1 MFVLQMKVRDY
12 ECDVQ
17 GVVNNARYLHYFEH
31 ARHEWLH
38 ELGIDF
44 AQLAQA
50 GLHLMLR
57 RVEVDYRKPLRPGE
71 VFTVHSRLLSGGRT
85 KVIFEQWIER
95 DGTLCVSSRSEAVA
109 VRKGRP
115 QAFNRCP
122 ELAPL
127 LDLINDKQFPA
138 WPRE

>member
-17 GVVNNARYLHYFEH
+17 GVVNNARYLHYLEH

-38 ELGIDF
+38 TLGVDF
-44 AQLAQA
+44 AALAAA

-57 RVEVDYRKPLRPGE
+57 RVEVDYRQPLRPGDAFS
-71 VFTVHSRLLSGGRT
+71 VRTRLLAGGRT
-85 KVIFEQWIER
+85 RVVFEQWIER
-95 DGTLCVSSRSEAVA
+95 DDSVCVHSRSEAVA
-109 VRKGRP
+109 VRNGRP
-115 QAFNRCP
+115 QAFDRQA

-127 LDLINDKQFPA
+127 LKVL
-138 WPRE
+138 EVE

>member
-1 MFVLQMKVRDY
+1 MFSLQMKVRDY

-38 ELGIDF
+38 EMGIDF
-44 AQLAQA
+44 ASLAKD

-57 RVEVDYRKPLRPGE
+57 RVEVDYRQPLRPGE
-71 VFTVHSRLLSGGRT
+71 VFTVHSRLLSGGRA

-95 DGTLCVSSRSEAVA
+95 DGSLCVSSRSEAVV
-109 VRKGRP
+109 VRNGRP
-115 QAFNRCP
+115 QAFGKHP
-122 ELAPL
+122 ELAL
-127 LDLINDKQFPA
+127 LVGVA
-138 WPRE
+138 E